1 MRAHELA
8 ITHVDL
14 RMSVGPH
21 DVARLQGRHIPEIRP
36 FETGRLQH
44 RIHAVSVERARTHVE
59 SRMAQRR
66 PHERRAVVIR
76 VAPAVRLRI
85 PMLIVLRDRHRPI
98 HPRRGTRHATRP
110 QAVIR
115 LQDRDHQDHQAQQHD
130 HDREQRGRD
139 RHAGHHE
146 RLARRPP
153 LPLATSHASLP
164 THDTQSSHPRRRNT
178 GSRRYRAKEDNE
190 PHRIGWRRRRK
201 NGTKKNEE
209 REQSEKPEKAIGH
222 AVENEGPGRGR

>member
-1 MRAHELA
+1 M
-8 ITHVDL
+8 
-14 RMSVGPH
+14 
-21 DVARLQGRHIPEIRP
+21 
-36 FETGRLQH
+36 F
-44 RIHAVSVERARTHVE
+44 
-59 SRMAQRR
+59 
-66 PHERRAVVIR
+66 
-76 VAPAVRLRI
+76 
-85 PMLIVLRDRHRPI
+85 IVLRYRHRPI

-115 LQDRDHQDHQAQQHD
+115 LQYRDHQDHQAQQHD